1 MPTTLADIAR
11 ELGVSKMTISRAIN
25 NHPAINAEFLRRMT
39 AGGSGAA
46 RMISPDAV
54 RKYGN
59 DQIEQHPIGTG
70 PFKFVERVVGE
81 KLTSAVS
88 KNGQATLVTLDLSN
102 EVTANDNVNPNAA
115 GEAQPVKV
123 CVIETNRSGWMPEGI
138 GDGAPCRETAPSEGA
153 LSRHQSILQPRET
166 LRYRFEVPAGQE
178 RWVVVGAEFQQ
189 ISGVLPLAGS
199 RPARL
204 R

>member
-1 MPTTLADIAR
+1 MVKTLRGIATGGLLAVGMLGGCSWFSHDEAADAGR
-11 ELGVSKMTISRAIN
+11 R
-25 NHPAINAEFLRRMT
+25 LRF
-39 AGGSGAA
+39 
-46 RMISPDAV
+46 
-54 RKYGN
+54 
-59 DQIEQHPIGTG
+59 IE
-70 PFKFVERVVGE
+70 V
-81 KLTSAVS
+81 
-88 KNGQATLVTLDLSN
+88 

-189 ISGVLPLAGS
+189 ISGVLPLAEQKS
-199 RPARL
+199 PAQADSQMKVMVGMTSL
-204 R
+204 SIVTNDKMDE